1 MELEDA
7 GSSGYLRMAA
17 MLIRGLRSKHLTAKT
32 RKKGGRRGLGPWP
45 LRCLS
50 QILFERECL
59 DCLVLAYRSAYLSPL
74 GWLCIYNACCSQFEG
89 RKDSFLLDEIFL
101 AFIE

>member
-1 MELEDA
+1 MWHSPA
-7 GSSGYLRMAA
+7 R
-17 MLIRGLRSKHLTAKT
+17 RNR
-32 RKKGGRRGLGPWP
+32 RKKGRRGLRPLP

-50 QILFERECL
+50 QILFERKRECL
-59 DCLVLAYRSAYLSPL
+59 DCLVLAYGSAYLLPL
-74 GWLCIYNACCSQFEG
+74 GWLCIYNVCGSQFEG